1 MGVFSKIKFSNQIS
15 QNSSTLRD
23 ALSSLSK
30 RLCCDEEPDPPRM
43 DESSWDII
51 LLKLDVRLFV
61 PDCDVF
67 LFPILAVT
75 CGGREVGP
83 RDVVGLESWII
94 GVG

>member
-1 MGVFSKIKFSNQIS
+1 
-15 QNSSTLRD
+15 
-23 ALSSLSK
+23 
-30 RLCCDEEPDPPRM
+30 M

-67 LFPILAVT
+67 LLPIFAVA

-83 RDVVGLESWII
+83 RDVVGLESWIA

>member
-1 MGVFSKIKFSNQIS
+1 MFLNQIP
-15 QNSSTLRD
+15 QKSSTLRD

-67 LFPILAVT
+67 LLPIFAVA

-83 RDVVGLESWII
+83 RDVVGLESWIA

>member
-1 MGVFSKIKFSNQIS
+1 
-15 QNSSTLRD
+15 
-23 ALSSLSK
+23 
-30 RLCCDEEPDPPRM
+30 M